1 MEFSKKNI
9 KPLQKAIKDS
19 IPKVVEQWNSI
30 KIKQLETYLGDSC
43 KNFFNKVS
51 TTEKTKIIS
60 PAISNAFF
68 KELSLILPDFKKHET
83 TGSDYIYNG
92 LKIELKVTLSPKE
105 TWTGNGYKKEP
116 THILLKFKLEDDYKI
131 SAYFSMIVNLDQTKG
146 KWTDPDLSS
155 NFSTLKFLNED
166 SEKLIICNG
175 NFVKKMKFLHWN
187 LQKTNNV

>member
-68 KELSLILPDFKKHET
+68 KELSLILPEF
-83 TGSDYIYNG
+83 
-92 LKIELKVTLSPKE
+92 
-105 TWTGNGYKKEP
+105 
-116 THILLKFKLEDDYKI
+116 
-131 SAYFSMIVNLDQTKG
+131 
-146 KWTDPDLSS
+146 
-155 NFSTLKFLNED
+155 
-166 SEKLIICNG
+166 
-175 NFVKKMKFLHWN
+175 
-187 LQKTNNV
+187 